1 MIQLTPYL
9 VRSCFKK
16 IEKPSPKAKNIKG
29 IADNAKYYHSEEIKE
44 YLTNF
49 KDKTHIPSPIFS

>member
-29 IADNAKYYHSEEIKE
+29 IADNAKYYHLRRNKRVSNK
-44 YLTNF
+44 L
-49 KDKTHIPSPIFS
+49 